1 MISRGIRKRPTLTR
15 WLLAGPGV
23 VLAALLSMAT
33 MPLWLPAGEAG
44 VNNLAFPL
52 VLAPLLWAIAF
63 FYVALESDLVR
74 AALVICGLIAA
85 QFFVA
90 VAAFF

>member
-1 MISRGIRKRPTLTR
+1 HARSPPASAGDAQLQVAQRSYR
-15 WLLAGPGV
+15 LLRADRRRRCNDAP
-23 VLAALLSMAT
+23 MA
-33 MPLWLPAGEAG
+33 
-44 VNNLAFPL
+44 PL